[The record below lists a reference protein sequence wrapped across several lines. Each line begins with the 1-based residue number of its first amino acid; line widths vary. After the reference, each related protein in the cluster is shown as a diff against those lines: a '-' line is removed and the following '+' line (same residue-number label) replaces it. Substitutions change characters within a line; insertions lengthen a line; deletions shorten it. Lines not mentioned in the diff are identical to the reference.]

1 MKNICKQLFLI
12 KRIWV
17 NQLISFPPDIIKEQ
31 NKIQSREFIP
41 NSQLILFE
49 TEAVTGGVLFKKSA
63 LKNFA
68 IFIGK
73 LLCWSHFLINFQT
86 FWPATLINKKRLQH
100 RRSPVSIPKFL
111 KTPILKNN
119 RERLL
124 LSENSIETSIFF
136 RELISNNLILSEN
149 SFQTTLNTIGEFI
162 PNST

>member
-1 MKNICKQLFLI
+1 M
-12 KRIWV
+12 

-41 NSQLILFE
+41 HSQLILFE
-49 TEAVTGGVLFKKSA
+49 TEAVTGGVLFKKGA

-73 LLCWSHFLINFQT
+73 RLCWSHFLINFQT
-86 FWPATLINKKRLQH
+86 FRPGTLIKKKRLQH
-100 RRSPVSIPKFL
+100 RRFPVSIAKL
-111 KTPILKNN
+111 LRTPILKNY

-124 LSENSIETSIFF
+124 RSEISIETSIFF

-149 SFQTTLNTIGEFI
+149 SFQTTLNTIG
-162 PNST
+162 